1 MPTPFFR
8 NRFSKKLPI
17 ALILTCFA
25 LNAQTNT
32 ATTPVNNS
40 KLNSKLFY
48 QLLIAELEL
57 GNGQVGISYSLMLD
71 AARKNPSDELFKRA
85 VQIAVQVQAGN
96 DALIAAQ
103 AWRKALPESIEAVR
117 ADLQI
122 LLALNRLESMG
133 ESLTA
138 LIELTPE
145 AQRSDLILSVPHL
158 FERSP
163 NPAQARE
170 FVENLLAPFAKRPNT
185 QTATQLAMARM
196 YLQEGKTRLTLR
208 IVSEVLD
215 KNPASAPA
223 ATLAAELLRH
233 EIQAEN
239 LVKAYLNQAQP
250 DATVQ
255 LAYVQ
260 QLISTHRSRE
270 AIERARSL
278 TRQSPE
284 LSQAWWLLGMELFDL
299 NHRAEGQTALLTYL
313 EKEPTSATPQT
324 ALQASAL
331 LALAKMAIVQSQFD
345 AANAYLKRITL
356 PEKALDVQF
365 HAALILA
372 HQGNMTAARQ
382 LIQSVTAS
390 TPELVIQTQLAEA
403 RLLRQFDRDKEA
415 LQVLQECNQKFPDTP
430 EVLYEMAMTQEGL
443 GQYESMEK
451 NLRTLIGL
459 RPNHAHAHNALGY
472 SLADRGIRLNE
483 ALELVERA
491 LELMPNE
498 PFITDSLGWVHFKMG
513 HTATAIDVLR
523 KAYAYRPDVEIATHL
538 AEVLWVQ
545 GQTQEAIEL
554 WQQAQ
559 QLDKTHTT
567 LLKTLKRLGV
577 SW

>member
-1 MPTPFFR
+1 
-8 NRFSKKLPI
+8 
-17 ALILTCFA
+17 
-25 LNAQTNT
+25 
-32 ATTPVNNS
+32 
-40 KLNSKLFY
+40 
-48 QLLIAELEL
+48 
-57 GNGQVGISYSLMLD
+57 
-71 AARKNPSDELFKRA
+71 
-85 VQIAVQVQAGN
+85 
-96 DALIAAQ
+96 
-103 AWRKALPESIEAVR
+103 
-117 ADLQI
+117 
-122 LLALNRLESMG
+122 
-133 ESLTA
+133 
-138 LIELTPE
+138 
-145 AQRSDLILSVPHL
+145 
-158 FERSP
+158 
-163 NPAQARE
+163 
-170 FVENLLAPFAKRPNT
+170 
-185 QTATQLAMARM
+185 
-196 YLQEGKTRLTLR
+196 
-208 IVSEVLD
+208 
-215 KNPASAPA
+215 
-223 ATLAAELLRH
+223 
-233 EIQAEN
+233 
-239 LVKAYLNQAQP
+239 
-250 DATVQ
+250 
-255 LAYVQ
+255 
-260 QLISTHRSRE
+260 
-270 AIERARSL
+270 
-278 TRQSPE
+278 
-284 LSQAWWLLGMELFDL
+284 
-299 NHRAEGQTALLTYL
+299 
-313 EKEPTSATPQT
+313 
-324 ALQASAL
+324 
-331 LALAKMAIVQSQFD
+331 MAIVQSQFD

-430 EVLYEMAMTQEGL
+430 EVLYEMAMTQDGL

-559 QLDKTHTT
+559 QLDKTNTT